1 MILSVQRLFDTKIF
15 FLPSSFFFQVSGD
28 IGLEF
33 PVRDIQN
40 VKVMTGSIWTQSF
53 DLSHPILDL

>member
-40 VKVMTGSIWTQSF
+40 VKVMTGSI
-53 DLSHPILDL
+53 